1 MDVSGQSRNK
11 TNESEDIGC
20 DEFTTGVITNRPLKL
35 TDVGPSYLGG
45 PAVILKEQTIDFPV
59 LPSVSKG
66 DADFN
71 PGAVASSGLPV
82 SYQSSDTTVAS
93 VTDGKINIKKDGTT
107 FITALQNGNEKY
119 KPASEVSQKLV
130 VNPKT
135 ATNDI
140 NSERHDIYI
149 YPNPAGST
157 LILKTSNEFS
167 GKSFRIISVEGK
179 IQFAGTV
186 TQPEQFIDIKDLH
199 PGNYVLVLDGNRH
212 IKFIKN

>member
-1 MDVSGQSRNK
+1 
-11 TNESEDIGC
+11 
-20 DEFTTGVITNRPLKL
+20 L
-35 TDVGPSYLGG
+35 
-45 PAVILKEQTIDFPV
+45 ILSNQTINFPG
-59 LPSVSKG
+59 LPAVSKG
-66 DADFN
+66 DADIN
-71 PGAVASSGLPV
+71 PGAVASSGLSV

-93 VTDGKINIKKDGTT
+93 VIHGKINIKKDGTT
-107 FITALQNGNEKY
+107 FITAAQNGNEKY

-140 NSERHDIYI
+140 NSVRHDIFCI

-186 TQPEQFIDIKDLH
+186 TQPEQIIDIKHLP
-199 PGNYVLVLDGNRH
+199 PGKYVLVLDETNRH
-212 IKFIKN
+212 TKFIKN